1 MGGVGSDAAIEAAD
15 VVIMNDE
22 PEKIIEAIDIAK
34 KTRKL
39 YYSKILSLH

>member
-22 PEKIIEAIDIAK
+22 PSKIVTAMKIAK
-34 KTRKL
+34 KLKQL
-39 YYSKILSLH
+39 YGRTLL